1 MTGRLVTR
9 MGLHMILELLA
20 GTLLVGTLF
29 VAFRFAMGLRWAR
42 LMREQALSEELK
54 RGRRL
59 IAEVPTPS
67 GEIELFLEDESR
79 FYWAGAEL
87 GKAGLVGARLL
98 LNGAVMGECRRSG
111 AELPA
116 AEPPEEYEGRERW
129 EVATYTDQGSL
140 TIQCGSLR
148 EGVSREAARDVF
160 QALEA
165 ACAAPLPE
173 TKDPAPSAG

>member
-1 MTGRLVTR
+1 
-9 MGLHMILELLA
+9 MILELLA
-20 GTLLVGTLF
+20 AALLVGTLF

-42 LMREQALSEELK
+42 LMREQALSEELE

-59 IAEVPTPS
+59 IAEVPTHS

-98 LNGAVMGECRRSG
+98 LNGAVMGECRRPDADLPG
-111 AELPA
+111 AEL
-116 AEPPEEYEGRERW
+116 PEEYEGRERW
-129 EVATYTDQGSL
+129 EVAVYTDQGSL

-160 QALEA
+160 DALQAV
-165 ACAAPLPE
+165 CGVSP
-173 TKDPAPSAG
+173 PAQAQRMAGSP